1 VNGSTK
7 VLLIGEVTRLENLL
21 RGRNETNEG
30 AIVLA
35 ERAADH
41 SRIRAVLRQWGYRE
55 SQIQRFLKEP
65 SVNQKL
71 ETRCNTTDDQS
82 GKIAHSVS

>member
-1 VNGSTK
+1 MK
-7 VLLIGEVTRLENLL
+7 
-21 RGRNETNEG
+21 TNQE

-65 SVNQKL
+65 KVDQKL
-71 ETRCNTTDDQS
+71 ETRRNTTDDRP